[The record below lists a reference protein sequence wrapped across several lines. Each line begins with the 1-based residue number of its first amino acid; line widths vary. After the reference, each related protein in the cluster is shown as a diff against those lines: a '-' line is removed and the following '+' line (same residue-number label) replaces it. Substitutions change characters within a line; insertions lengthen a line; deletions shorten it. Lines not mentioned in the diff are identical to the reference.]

1 MKRNNKVIGLLLATA
16 LLMLLFMAG
25 AATAEDEVVGM
36 VAQTDSGV
44 VLVVGEEKMM
54 VSGADLADLMGKKVK
69 AKGTISKSDK
79 GTVIEVVEVEEVKE

>member
-1 MKRNNKVIGLLLATA
+1 MKRNNKVIGFLLATA

-54 VSGADLADLMGKKVK
+54 VAGADLGDLVGKKVK
-69 AKGTISKSDK
+69 AKGNVNKSDK
-79 GTVIEVVEVEEVKE
+79 GTIIEVVEVEEVKE

>member
-1 MKRNNKVIGLLLATA
+1 MKRNNKVIGFLLATA

-54 VSGADLADLMGKKVK
+54 VAGADLADLVGKKVK
-69 AKGTISKSDK
+69 AKGNVTKSNK
-79 GTVIEVVEVEEVKE
+79 GTIIEVVEVEEVKK

>member
-1 MKRNNKVIGLLLATA
+1 MKRNNKVIGFLLATA